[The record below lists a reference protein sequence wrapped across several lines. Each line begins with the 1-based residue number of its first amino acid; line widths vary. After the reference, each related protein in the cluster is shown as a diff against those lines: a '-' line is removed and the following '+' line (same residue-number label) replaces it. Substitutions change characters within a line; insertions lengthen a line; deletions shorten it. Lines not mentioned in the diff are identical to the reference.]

1 MNDLFSL
8 KDKIAVVTGASRG
21 IGEAIAHLLAKNG
34 AHVIVTSRKIDECK
48 KVADA
53 ITKAGGKAT
62 PYACHIGK
70 MDDIQNL
77 FCFLKKEK
85 LKLDILINNAATN
98 PYFGDI
104 VETDLESFNK
114 TVDVNIRGYFFMST
128 NAAKLMKEQGNGVI
142 INTASI
148 NGLSP
153 GPLQGIYSITKAA
166 VMSMTKAFAKECGP
180 FGVRVNAILPGLTK
194 TSFASAL
201 FDNDKIYKEWMDK
214 TPLKRYAMPEDI
226 AGTVLYLVS
235 DAASFVTGECIV
247 IDGGLTI

>member
-1 MNDLFSL
+1 MNYLFSL
-8 KDKIAVVTGASRG
+8 KGKVAVVTGASRG

-53 ITKAGGKAT
+53 ITDKGGRAT
-62 PYACHIGK
+62 PFACHIGK
-70 MDDIQNL
+70 MEDIEGL
-77 FCFLKKEK
+77 FSFLKKEK
-85 LKLDILINNAATN
+85 INLDILINNAATN

-128 NAAKLMKEQGNGVI
+128 NAAKLMKKQGSGVI

-148 NGLSP
+148 NGLRP

-180 FGVRVNAILPGLTK
+180 SGVRVNAILPGLTK

>member
-1 MNDLFSL
+1 MSDLFSL
-8 KDKIAVVTGASRG
+8 KGKVAVVTGASRG

-48 KVADA
+48 KVSDA
-53 ITKAGGKAT
+53 INDQGGRAT

-70 MDDIQNL
+70 MEDIKGL
-77 FCFLKKEK
+77 FMFLKEER
-85 LKLDILINNAATN
+85 LSLDILINNAATN

-128 NAAKLMKEQGNGVI
+128 NAAKLMKEQGSGVI

-148 NGLSP
+148 NGLRP

-180 FGVRVNAILPGLTK
+180 SGVRVNAILPGLTK